1 MQVQCRNSSQ
11 SRRVRR
17 LRKQLAVAPSPV
29 RMPPAKRPAAK
40 AKQALTEEQ
49 KQEIREA
56 FDLFDTDGSGA
67 LRASAPTMSCGVP
80 PRSRARTLRAPRRT
94 VCHRY
99 DRRQGAEG
107 ASTSSNYTP
116 SRRRERPH
124 PAHPAPERPPSHRPA
139 LSAHHRRSHTDTRS
153 VAPNAGSRAR
163 ASPCPAA
170 RFLVYAAVLPARGG
184 CGVHTRPRPTPGR
197 DARAWVRAEE
207 RRDQEDD
214 RRHRQRWLGHD
225 RLRRVPADDD
235 GQDGARRPAPCHA
248 APRRAPPRAAP
259 LHPPPPTLHPP
270 PPLAPARPYATP
282 ARAPSPSLPFASP
295 LDGADGMM
303 GSGWL
308 GVGLAPDPMTAR
320 GGKVLA
326 LLPAPACRSLCA
338 LAEREGFQGGDPEG
352 FPALRRRRDR
362 QNLLQEPEARRQGVG
377 RKYDG

>member
-1 MQVQCRNSSQ
+1 
-11 SRRVRR
+11 
-17 LRKQLAVAPSPV
+17 
-29 RMPPAKRPAAK
+29 MPPAKRPAAK

-67 LRASAPTMSCGVP
+67 LRASAPTMSCCVP

-107 ASTSSNYTP
+107 ASTSSNYPP

-153 VAPNAGSRAR
+153 IAPNAGSRAR

-235 GQDGARRPAPCHA
+235 GQDGARRPAPC
-248 APRRAPPRAAP
+248 RAATRATSRRP
-259 LHPPPPTLHPP
+259 SPPSTPHPTPSSSSCVRPPVRHPCSRPPPP
-270 PPLAPARPYATP
+270 
-282 ARAPSPSLPFASP
+282 PSHSPSP

-320 GGKVLA
+320 GRQSTRIV
-326 LLPAPACRSLCA
+326 ACTRVPIPC
-338 LAEREGFQGGDPEG
+338 
-352 FPALRRRRDR
+352 LR
-362 QNLLQEPEARRQGVG
+362 ARRARRIPG
-377 RKYDG
+377 RRS